1 MKQIPPPN
9 PAWRPGDK
17 VTSPVSEMISID
29 PRELEAAAAYKILIG
44 SIVPRPIAFVSTVN
58 ENGTVNVAPFSFF
71 NGVSSKPMAV
81 MFSIGF
87 KPNGTKK
94 DTLINIE
101 RSKEFVVNT
110 VGAWMAEPMNFCSV
124 DLPYGESELD
134 RAGLTPISSDLVSP
148 PRVAEAPVHFE
159 CRLLSLT
166 QVGKAEA
173 GASTVVIGEV
183 VRCHIHSR
191 AWNNGKVLL
200 SEINP
205 VARLGGLSYSTIAS
219 YFDLERGKL

>member
-1 MKQIPPPN
+1 MKSISSPN

-17 VTSPVSEMISID
+17 ISSPVSEMISID
-29 PRELEAAAAYKILIG
+29 PKVIEPAAAYRILIG
-44 SIVPRPIAFVSTVN
+44 SIVPRPIAFVSTLN
-58 ENGTVNVAPFSFF
+58 ESGTVNVAPFSFF
-71 NGVSSKPMAV
+71 NGVSSRPMAV

-110 VGAWMAEPMNFCSV
+110 VGEWMAEPMNFCSV
-124 DLPYGESELD
+124 DLPYGESELE
-134 RAGLTPISSDLVSP
+134 RAGLTAISSDIVSP
-148 PRVAEAPVHFE
+148 PRVKEAPVHFE
-159 CRLLSLT
+159 CRLLSIT

-183 VRCHIHSR
+183 VKCHIHSR
-191 AWNNGKVLL
+191 AWNNGKVQLN
-200 SEINP
+200 EIKP
-205 VARLGGLSYSTIAS
+205 VARLGGLSYSTVES
-219 YFDLERGKL
+219 YFDLERGRL

>member
-1 MKQIPPPN
+1 MKNISSPN

-17 VTSPVSEMISID
+17 ISSPVSEMISID
-29 PRELEAAAAYKILIG
+29 PKEIEPAAAYKILIG
-44 SIVPRPIAFVSTVN
+44 SIVPRPIAFISTLN
-58 ENGTVNVAPFSFF
+58 ENGSVNVAPYSFF

-94 DTLINIE
+94 DTLLNIE

-110 VGAWMAEPMNFCSV
+110 VGEWMAEPMNFCSV
-124 DLPYGESELD
+124 DLPYGESELE
-134 RAGLTPISSDLVSP
+134 RAGLTPISSDIVSP
-148 PRVAEAPVHFE
+148 PRVKEAPVHFE

-183 VRCHIHSR
+183 VKCHIHSR

-200 SEINP
+200 NEIKP
-205 VARLGGLSYSTIAS
+205 VARLGGLSYSTVES
-219 YFDLERGKL
+219 YFDLERGTL

>member
-71 NGVSSKPMAV
+71 NGVSSNPMAI

-110 VGAWMAEPMNFCSV
+110 VGAWMTEPMNFCSV

-205 VARLGGLSYSTIAS
+205 VARLGGLSYSTIES